1 MKILHIAKNIPNEYK
16 NENDIILRTISE
28 YKQKYGSNTSIVY
41 PLEYV
46 PQFSLFHL
54 LGNRYIEK
62 TQLRETF
69 TYNSLVIDVF
79 RYFRLPFKSLAN
91 SLVVMSGQLPFNKG
105 LLDKLNN
112 QEYDVVHSHYILPD
126 NLLIDALNI
135 KSKIKVI
142 TIRQGDINNISGL
155 KESDKEYKLYKLC
168 ILGAN
173 KLISPNYSIKNYIEN
188 KFNVDVTVIPHACDM
203 VPYIYSDKKPSK
215 VVKIVTSAN
224 LINRKN
230 IDWVINS
237 VNDYRGENE
246 VELFIT
252 GNGPE
257 YDNLLKISS
266 KKITFLGS
274 VSQAKNI
281 ALFSECDFFVLPS
294 EKETF
299 GRVYI
304 EALSCGLPCVA
315 LKNTGLYG
323 YPVENAMLF
332 VDNYTQC
339 CGSIYELIDNS
350 ALRLELS
357 KSAFKVSRELFSWD
371 NVLGQY
377 HTLYV
382 NLQTR

>member
-1 MKILHIAKNIPNEYK
+1 
-16 NENDIILRTISE
+16 
-28 YKQKYGSNTSIVY
+28 
-41 PLEYV
+41 
-46 PQFSLFHL
+46 
-54 LGNRYIEK
+54 
-62 TQLRETF
+62 
-69 TYNSLVIDVF
+69 
-79 RYFRLPFKSLAN
+79 
-91 SLVVMSGQLPFNKG
+91 MSGKLPFNKG

-155 KESDKEYKLYKLC
+155 KESYKEYQLYKSC

-173 KLISPNYSIKNYIEN
+173 RLISPNYSIKNYIEN
-188 KFNVDVTVIPHACDM
+188 KFNVHVNVIPHACDM
-203 VPYIYSDKKPSK
+203 EPYIYSDKNPSK

-224 LINRKN
+224 LIHRKN

-274 VSQAKNI
+274 VSHSKNI

-304 EALSCGLPCVA
+304 EALSCGLPCIA

-332 VDNYTQC
+332 VENYTQC
-339 CGSIYELIDNS
+339 SDSIYKLIDNS
-350 ALRLELS
+350 ALRLELA

-377 HTLYV
+377 YELYA
-382 NLQTR
+382 NLKTG

>member
-1 MKILHIAKNIPNEYK
+1 MNILHVAKNIPNEYK

-28 YKQKYGSNTSIVY
+28 YKKKYSTNISIVY

-46 PQFSLFHL
+46 PKFSIFHL
-54 LGNRYIEK
+54 LGNRYVEK
-62 TQLRETF
+62 TQLGEAF
-69 TYNSLVIDVF
+69 TYDSLVIDVF
-79 RYFRLPFKSLAN
+79 RYFRLPFKSLVN
-91 SLVVMSGQLPFNKG
+91 SLVVMSGKLPFNKG

-155 KESDKEYKLYKLC
+155 KESYKEYQLYKSC

-173 KLISPNYSIKNYIEN
+173 RLISPNYSIKNYIEN

-274 VSQAKNI
+274 VSHSKNI

-304 EALSCGLPCVA
+304 EALSCGLPCIA

-332 VDNYTQC
+332 VENYTQC
-339 CGSIYELIDNS
+339 SDSIYKLIDNS
-350 ALRLELS
+350 ALRLELA

-377 HTLYV
+377 YELYA
-382 NLQTR
+382 NLKTG